1 MGLGWLRL
9 LLSLMVIDAHYGG
22 FRLFVQPRLVA
33 AFGVD
38 RMAFVGEGEVAIAGF
53 FVISGYV
60 IAYVLARK
68 YDPASWR
75 GIGLFLLGRALR
87 IYPLYLLVFA
97 AYWATLAYAGAT
109 PQMGSGQLVNNL
121 LLLPLGLVALLGDHV
136 HLGPMQLTGQL
147 LIGPAWTL
155 CFDLL
160 FYVLAPFLLVRKPLL
175 WVIWGLGLVYFVA
188 FSVTLDPR
196 PPIWFAYLYTSPTAY
211 LFAFASGALVFH
223 HGDRIVANR
232 LVLGGLFV
240 AMFWLT
246 YFPLGFTNAALNQL
260 LAILVLTL
268 LVATLKDFGK
278 GRKWDRLFGD
288 LTYATYLLHLPL
300 LLILERFQVAGAPWW
315 GLILTYALA
324 WMLLYAF
331 EYPLD
336 RWRDTVHRRLS
347 AQSAPP
353 VPSFGLASGV
363 IVTLL
368 TAVAVTSYVRNG
380 LHGGGALAPEIA
392 ACPAGWRCT
401 AGPNALRFE
410 LSGEG
415 AVDIQPPLVTAQRVL
430 IDLRNNGTTGSVFVG
445 FEVGGRDGL
454 KVGIQRNG
462 AACDLVVERAGR
474 KERRPAG
481 WSGEC
486 GALHRFVFDGSTGTI
501 VLAIDSLW
509 VFPTAQPAT
518 LARMVIRADAATEG
532 SVGLT
537 GLFSTS
543 RNQQAS
549 AQ

>member
-22 FRLFVQPRLVA
+22 FRLLVQPRLVN

-38 RMAFVGEGEVAIAGF
+38 RLAFVGEGEVAIAGF

-75 GIGLFLLGRALR
+75 GVSLFLLGRALR

-97 AYWATLAYAGAT
+97 AFWAMLAYAGAA
-109 PQMGSGQLVNNL
+109 PPMRSGQLVNNL
-121 LLLPLGLVALLGDHV
+121 LLLPLGVVALLGDHAQ
-136 HLGPMQLTGQL
+136 LGPMQLTGQL

-160 FYVLAPFLLVRKPLL
+160 FYVLAPFLLVWKRPL
-175 WVIWGLGLVYFVA
+175 WVMWGLGLVYFVA

-196 PPIWFAYLYTSPTAY
+196 PPIWFAYLYTSPSAY

-223 HGDRIVANR
+223 HGDRIAANR
-232 LVLGGLFV
+232 LVLGGFFV
-240 AMFWLT
+240 ALFWLT

-260 LAILVLTL
+260 LAILVLTV

-278 GRKWDRLFGD
+278 GHKWDRLFGD

-300 LLILERFQVAGAPWW
+300 LLLLERFEVAGAPWW

-336 RWRDTVHRRLS
+336 RWRDAVHRRLS
-347 AQSAPP
+347 ATSAPR
-353 VPSFGLASGV
+353 VPSFGLASGA
-363 IVTLL
+363 IVALF

-380 LHGGGALAPEIA
+380 LHGGDKVAPGIA
-392 ACPAGWRCT
+392 SCPAGWRCT
-401 AGPNALRFE
+401 AGPNALRLD

-415 AVDIQPPLVTAQRVL
+415 AVEVLPPLVTAQRVL
-430 IDLRNNGTTGSVFVG
+430 IDLRNTGTNGSVFAG
-445 FEVGGRDGL
+445 FEIGGPDNL
-454 KVGIQRNG
+454 KVGIKRNG

-474 KERRPAG
+474 KEPKPAG

-486 GALHRFVFDGSTGTI
+486 GATHRFVFDGSTGYI
-501 VLAIDSLW
+501 VLAVDSLW

-518 LARMVIRADAATEG
+518 DARMVIRADTATEG
-532 SVGLT
+532 SVALT
-537 GLFSTS
+537 GLFTTS
-543 RNQQAS
+543 RNQRTS